1 MSKNKEPPKSDIADI
16 NEILAILTR
25 IIRREEIDD
34 KVVVLKNNVTEGTGK
49 EKTTSHEERCETV
62 GTKPTISEVNRA
74 ANLLMNYYSSIE
86 ENEEECGQTGVI
98 ILAPVNDEQT

>member
-1 MSKNKEPPKSDIADI
+1 MSNNKEPPKPEIADV
-16 NEILAILTR
+16 NEILSILTR

-49 EKTTSHEERCETV
+49 DKTTSHEERCETV

-86 ENEEECGQTGVI
+86 ETEENSGETGVI
-98 ILAPVNDEQT
+98 ILAPVNEEL